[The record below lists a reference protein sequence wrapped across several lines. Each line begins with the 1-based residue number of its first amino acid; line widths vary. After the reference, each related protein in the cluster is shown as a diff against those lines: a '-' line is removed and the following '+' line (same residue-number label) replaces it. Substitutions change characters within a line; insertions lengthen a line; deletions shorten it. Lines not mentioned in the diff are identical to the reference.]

1 MAIKPFTSLKSQAH
15 LSQLVVVDVQT
26 KLTAVMPSAAIQ
38 QMLRNIGNL
47 IAASQ
52 LLNVAPVVT
61 EQYPKGLGNTEP
73 ILLTV
78 APHIQAIEKITFSCM
93 ATPKFVQQLSG
104 EKSQIVLAGMEAHI
118 CVLQTALD
126 LIAAG
131 KQVFVVEDAII
142 SREPANKANAIARLR
157 DAGCVITNTES
168 VLFEWLGVAQGDE
181 FKAISQ
187 LVK

>member
-1 MAIKPFTSLKSQAH
+1 MANKPFTSLKSQAH

-26 KLTAVMPSAAIQ
+26 KLTDVMPNEAMPQ
-38 QMLRNIGNL
+38 VLRNAGNL
-47 IAASQ
+47 IAASK
-52 LLNVAPVVT
+52 LLAVPLVIT

-73 ILLTV
+73 ALLAA

-93 ATPKFVQQLSG
+93 ATPKFAQQLSG

-126 LIAAG
+126 LIDAG

-157 DAGCVITNTES
+157 DAGCVITNMES
-168 VLFEWLGVAQGDE
+168 VLFEWLGVAQGDA

-187 LVK
+187 MVK